1 MILSELGGFD
11 LTQLLLAAIAVFIG
25 GFLRGF
31 VGFGGALVVV
41 PIMALA
47 FTPKFAVAL
56 HAITELPGIIQ
67 LLPTAVRHCDR
78 KTVLPM
84 ILALVISTPL
94 GVYVLTAVDTD
105 TMRIVIS
112 ALVLFMVA
120 MLAWN
125 TRIVYAAGMR
135 VSVIGGVIGGII
147 QGAAGIGGP
156 PVVTLLLSRGNDP
169 DTTRGN
175 IVVMMSS
182 MVLIALPFLWIYGL
196 ISVRT
201 LILGGLCAPVYL
213 LATYLGSRYFR
224 TGGSDMYRV
233 IALSI
238 LALTAAS
245 TLIFSLV

>member
-67 LLPTAVRHCDR
+67 LLPTAIRHCDR

-84 ILALVISTPL
+84 ILALVVSTPL

>member
-1 MILSELGGFD
+1 VILSELGGFD
-11 LTQLLLAAIAVFIG
+11 LTQLLLAAVAIFIG

-31 VGFGGALVVV
+31 VGFGGALVIIPV
-41 PIMALA
+41 MALA

-67 LLPTAVRHCDR
+67 LLPTAVRHCAR

-84 ILALVISTPL
+84 ILALVVSTPL

-112 ALVLFMVA
+112 VLVLFMVA

-135 VSVIGGVIGGII
+135 VSVIGGVVGGII

-156 PVVTLLLSRGNDP
+156 PVVTLLLSRGD
-169 DTTRGN
+169 DLATTRGN

-182 MVLIALPFLWIYGL
+182 MVIIALPFLWIYEL

-224 TGGSDMYRV
+224 TGGSDMYRIV
-233 IALSI
+233 ALSI

-245 TLIFSLV
+245 TLFFSLL

>member
-1 MILSELGGFD
+1 MILSELGDFG
-11 LTQLLLAAIAVFIG
+11 LTQLLLAAMAVFIG

>member
-67 LLPTAVRHCDR
+67 LLPTAIRHCDR

>member
-11 LTQLLLAAIAVFIG
+11 LTQLLLAAVAVFIG

-31 VGFGGALVVV
+31 VGFGGALVIIPV
-41 PIMALA
+41 MALA

-84 ILALVISTPL
+84 ILALVVSTPL

-135 VSVIGGVIGGII
+135 VSVIGGVVGGII

-156 PVVTLLLSRGNDP
+156 PVVTLLLSRGD
-169 DTTRGN
+169 DTATTRGN

-182 MVLIALPFLWIYGL
+182 MVIIALPFLWIYEL

-233 IALSI
+233 VALSI

-245 TLIFSLV
+245 TLFFSLL